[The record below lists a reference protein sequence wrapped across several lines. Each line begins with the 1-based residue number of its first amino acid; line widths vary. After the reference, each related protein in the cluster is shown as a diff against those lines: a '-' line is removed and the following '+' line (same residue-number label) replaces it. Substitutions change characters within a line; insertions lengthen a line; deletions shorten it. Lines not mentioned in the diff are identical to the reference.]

1 MEDASAAILLFG
13 LTNDPLDELSCFNAY
28 RLLRHSSSPIYHIFC
43 VQHLTIHDNQYTISS
58 SLPLR
63 LCLHRPSRSSL
74 VRMDDCYFGHSLV
87 HIQLDSLFWRVG
99 AFHAETDSSDQQIIR
114 NQPLLH
120 PRVIHLAVMAGKSSN
135 PGKRRKYR
143 RYSILSHSHP
153 PIPESIPTSPPSPA
167 TISPGS
173 RGFGTPVHYDAST
186 PASGLTPSSRGGNK
200 HPFSHS
206 IRSETPI
213 CDALVRRGTLPD
225 RGPTIPWPKEP
236 AFDQAGWRIPCEMN
250 GIHDA
255 MSLVRFK
262 ERLMRASEE
271 ADCAETLEENRSR
284 ARLTTSESKRA
295 RTNAPYITGD

>member
-1 MEDASAAILLFG
+1 MDFSTRTIFQSGQLRPIP
-13 LTNDPLDELSCFNAY
+13 LTTSSRAFFLPLQLAVSRQHGRRKRGHPSVWIDKRPLDELSCFNAY

-153 PIPESIPTSPPSPA
+153 PIPNPS
-167 TISPGS
+167 
-173 RGFGTPVHYDAST
+173 RPVPLAQRQFHQAQEDLAHQYTTT
-186 PASGLTPSSRGGNK
+186 PALQQVDLLP
-200 HPFSHS
+200 P
-206 IRSETPI
+206 
-213 CDALVRRGTLPD
+213 LVVATN
-225 RGPTIPWPKEP
+225 TH
-236 AFDQAGWRIPCEMN
+236 FRIPS
-250 GIHDA
+250 D
-255 MSLVRFK
+255 R
-262 ERLMRASEE
+262 RLQYVMPWS
-271 ADCAETLEENRSR
+271 DG
-284 ARLTTSESKRA
+284 
-295 RTNAPYITGD
+295 APYQIGDQPYHGQKSQRSTKQVGEFLVK